1 MCNSGENS
9 WKSPRNRWADIRK
22 ISRFSLPAAIKRQWI
37 QIFHSPKSPLFSAH
51 FAADRGRGQLSTA
64 LESEEHLGE
73 IVCQQLALSVVSFSF
88 FGPPLM

>member
-9 WKSPRNRWADIRK
+9 WKVPEIDGQTSEK
-22 ISRFSLPAAIKRQWI
+22 SLVSRCQLQLKGNEFRSFTPPKLP
-37 QIFHSPKSPLFSAH
+37 PFSAH